1 MEKSWNFGASMTKE
15 FTLDYRS
22 GLLALD
28 YFYTFFTD
36 RTIVD
41 LDASPQ
47 QLLVYN
53 LDGSSFASTLQGELQ
68 YEIFKRVDAKVA
80 YKLQDSRITYNE
92 EGLRKQ
98 IFTPQS
104 RFFFNISYVSSTA
117 TYKGHWRFN
126 LTAHHTGEQRIPDTN
141 TNPSEFQLATH
152 SPGYWLFNGQV
163 TRVINKNTEVYVGVE
178 NISNYKQDPVIVDPE
193 NPFGPYFDSGLIWGP
208 IFGREW
214 YVGFRYAIK

>member
-1 MEKSWNFGASMTKE
+1 M
-15 FTLDYRS
+15 
-22 GLLALD
+22 
-28 YFYTFFTD
+28 
-36 RTIVD
+36 D

-214 YVGFRYAIK
+214 YVGFRYALK